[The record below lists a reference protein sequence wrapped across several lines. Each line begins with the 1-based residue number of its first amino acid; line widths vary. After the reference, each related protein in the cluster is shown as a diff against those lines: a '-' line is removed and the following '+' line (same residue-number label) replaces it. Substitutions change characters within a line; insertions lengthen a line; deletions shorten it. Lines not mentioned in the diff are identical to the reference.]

1 MEEDFDNNIEN
12 NNNNNQ
18 NEENNE
24 NGNKKEDNI
33 ENNIQNDNHNE
44 NNINNNHNEENN
56 NEQLFPDDDNDENND
71 NKIQNENNNQNN
83 NNNQINNNNNQNQEN
98 NQINNN
104 ANGQEVIPPQP
115 IQQQNNNNNNN
126 VVNNNVNANQNQI
139 NEENQKTINI
149 IKSKVKDLKEKYIFC
164 IQFFDIIYKIL
175 KNLQDLAYE
184 KITNSTNES
193 FDYFTFFK
201 NTSELYARFSEY
213 VKASNNSITF
223 SSKKP
228 KMNDNFLMGV
238 MTKTQNLLCQNLLNI
253 SNGLKNNIISKGP
266 LSSLQDKV
274 NKIETLKK
282 NNSHK
287 FKEIE
292 QLKKN
297 LVKIYNKYEKTFESF
312 VHKTNNNQN
321 RANNR
326 IPSLIDTPD
335 FVYVVKHLLSLIN
348 KLILD
353 INLYIIDTKDTFY
366 SINQLFVEINNL
378 VRDSVL
384 IYIKESKNVFN
395 IDVTKNFEEI
405 EKYYKKLEDKSSDK
419 MFKISQIFDT
429 QENQQNF
436 HTLLQQYY
444 VLLSNSGRIKNEL
457 LTDRNTFSVSKYPN
471 LLLFFEWLISVS
483 PQPTILPVDDLI
495 LNKIKIKRDPGI
507 FSSWKDSIMVFT
519 KQHHLLIFD
528 VPDDFENFVKV
539 FELDKSSYRKKVDNK
554 RPFLFEIIA
563 NRKGKV
569 MDFKGSFL
577 FDALNNDNINLIP
590 PLVYSAYNN

>member
-18 NEENNE
+18 NEENN
-24 NGNKKEDNI
+24 
-33 ENNIQNDNHNE
+33 
-44 NNINNNHNEENN
+44 
-56 NEQLFPDDDNDENND
+56 DNDENND

-115 IQQQNNNNNNN
+115 IQQQNNNNNN
-126 VVNNNVNANQNQI
+126 VVNNNINANQNQI

-274 NKIETLKK
+274 NKIETIKK

>member
-12 NNNNNQ
+12 NNNNNNQ

-24 NGNKKEDNI
+24 NENKKEDNI
-33 ENNIQNDNHNE
+33 ENNIKNDNNNE

-56 NEQLFPDDDNDENND
+56 NEQLFPNDDNDENNN

-126 VVNNNVNANQNQI
+126 VVNNNVNANQI

-297 LVKIYNKYEKTFESF
+297 LVKIYNKYEKTFEVF

-590 PLVYSAYNN
+590 FLVYSAYNN

>member
-12 NNNNNQ
+12 NNNQ
-18 NEENNE
+18 NEENQENE
-24 NGNKKEDNI
+24 NKKEDNI

-56 NEQLFPDDDNDENND
+56 NEQLFPNDDNDENNN

-115 IQQQNNNNNNN
+115 IQQQNNNNNN